1 MLNLYIYLL
10 IYVGVLLVASY
21 FVSKNQS
28 KEDFLIAGR
37 NRGTGQILLS
47 KFAVAIGAAFFI
59 TYTGFSYEYG
69 LGVFTMLIG
78 LLAGYF
84 LFGYWATPKIH
95 EHSKNYS
102 FYKIGDFVYH
112 KTRNKTAEF
121 VANWVSNIN
130 VLAWLLVG
138 IIGGAKII
146 SDFDLMPYSVAVFL
160 TVLVVLAYIF
170 LAGFRAVLITD
181 VIQSFVILA
190 LLALITFSIIGSID
204 IISLL
209 KVETGGIDL
218 TTAFVFFMFGL
229 ISIFSQ
235 ANIYQLCY
243 AAKNKR
249 KLKYGIAFAIFPI
262 LLVTFLLLL
271 IGLFMASNSPG
282 LDSGLVFTEALK
294 HFLPASMLPIAIVLF
309 FAGIMSSSDTNIYTI
324 ASHYAI
330 GKSKNVVGEVRK
342 SILGIILIALI
353 ISLLFKD
360 VVDISIL
367 AGGLSMTLSFPM
379 IYLIA
384 GGINSRKFIASTLL
398 GLASLIFGLF
408 IFGIQ
413 PVVAVPVM
421 VFSLFGLLWR

>member
-204 IISLL
+204 IIFLL